1 MTPWLLVPVK
11 GLKLG
16 KSRLA
21 GVLDPPARLA
31 LNAFFLHRTLANARV
46 FPGLGRTVVVTDCE
60 HVRAI
65 ATEAG
70 VAVVTQSPQS
80 GLNGA
85 AHEGLGVLRQAGAQH
100 VIVLMND
107 LPTVRPDDLLGLAD
121 RMQRHAV
128 VLCPDKCGTGTNALA
143 MPASATMRMRF
154 GGASLVRHHREA
166 IRAGLAACVH
176 HNRHIALDIDTGPD
190 LLQWLG
196 SGEMDVLQRRIGADW
211 ANAESR
217 DSSPSQDRFR
227 IECHGRVPLPGLFP
241 G

>member
-11 GLKLG
+11 RLKLG

-21 GVLDPPARLA
+21 RVLDAPARLA
-31 LNAFFLHRTLANARV
+31 LNTYFLHRTLANACV

-70 VAVVTQSPQS
+70 VAVVTQSAPS

-85 AHEGLGVLRQAGAQH
+85 AHDGIDVLRRAGAQH

-107 LPTVRPDDLLGLAD
+107 LPTVRPADLHGVAE
-121 RMQRHAV
+121 RMQPHAV

-154 GGASLVRHHREA
+154 GGASLARHHREA
-166 IRAGLAACVH
+166 IGAGLETCVH
-176 HNRHIALDIDTGPD
+176 YNRHIAFDIDTRED
-190 LLQWLG
+190 LLQWLR
-196 SGEMDVLQRRIGADW
+196 SGELDL
-211 ANAESR
+211 
-217 DSSPSQDRFR
+217 
-227 IECHGRVPLPGLFP
+227 CTL
-241 G
+241 